1 MSPSI
6 ELVKKDRRLQKKVP
20 EGGETVEKLS
30 VNQLIQSTH
39 DDLFGFIGYQL
50 AHFSV
55 SPNIELTD
63 VFDQK
68 LFYGWG
74 W

>member
-1 MSPSI
+1 M
-6 ELVKKDRRLQKKVP
+6 
-20 EGGETVEKLS
+20 
-30 VNQLIQSTH
+30 H
-39 DDLFGFIGYQL
+39 DDPVGFIGYQL

-55 SPNIELTD
+55 LPNIELTD